1 MNNERTTFAPDA
13 QLWLFT
19 ATMFLGAALLFWIQ
33 PLFTKMVLPLLGG
46 SPSVWNTAMVF
57 FQAALLCG
65 YGYAHLV
72 TRHLGSRSQC
82 IAHFCVLV
90 AAAIAL
96 PIGIAEGWQPD
107 PDATPS
113 LWLLGLLAVSIG
125 APFFAVATTAP
136 LIQRWFS
143 RTGHPHA
150 SDPYFLYAASN
161 LGSVAV
167 LLAFPFVIEPLVG
180 TRGQALAWTL
190 GFAILAACIA
200 GCGVSVWGSSGRTRP
215 TAPARDGFA
224 PGWRHRAA
232 WLAYSAVP
240 SALLL
245 GVTGHISTD
254 IASVPLLWVVPLTL
268 YLLSFVNAFARR
280 PLIPSWLAVRCM
292 AFGLVILAA
301 LFPWREPAS
310 VFLPLHLVAFFFIAT
325 ACHAAL
331 AGYRP
336 DARFLTEFYLFV
348 AIGGLVGGVFVAL
361 VAPLVFDAVLEYPL
375 SLVLAAALLPNRKGA
390 LAQGSASAVDNALRG
405 MGRGTLWRVRDI
417 VLAALILAV
426 LVGGRWFTEWADLPL
441 PFIVFAG
448 ALGVFALFVLARQV
462 RPLGFAFC
470 IAALLIAGQ
479 KEWSHDDTVWSGRSF
494 FGVYRIVESEDPR
507 TRSLIHGTTN
517 HGGQWMKD
525 DGSIEPADYY
535 TSASPVAA
543 VIPAPQAAMDRQR
556 TGLVGLGTGALAY
569 YRRPGD
575 TWRYF
580 EIDPLVAWMAT
591 ESGYFDMLSTHDPSA
606 DIVLGDARLTLAR
619 EPDGSF
625 DLLIIDAF
633 SSDAIP
639 VHLLTRE
646 AVGMYMR
653 KLKDRGVLLLH
664 ISNRMLNLEPVVA
677 GIAEELG
684 LTALLG
690 RRDKAGGDSDPAS
703 APSRWV
709 AIARDGERLE
719 QLSLGEGW
727 SALDPESRRVWRDD
741 FSNLAGVIQWRVKLG
756 D

>member
-1 MNNERTTFAPDA
+1 MNSDRTSVAGHM

-19 ATMFLGAALLFWIQ
+19 ATMFVGAALLFWVQ

-65 YGYAHLV
+65 YGYAHLL
-72 TRHLGSRSQC
+72 TRHLSSRGQC
-82 IAHFCVLV
+82 IAHFCVLGV
-90 AAAIAL
+90 AAIAL
-96 PIGIAEGWQPD
+96 PIGIAEGWQPH

-113 LWLLGLLAVSIG
+113 VWLLGLLVLSIG

-143 RTGHPHA
+143 RTGHAHA

-180 TRGQALAWTL
+180 TRGQALAWTF
-190 GFAILAACIA
+190 GFAILSAGIA
-200 GCGVSVWGSSGRTRP
+200 GCGASMWGRSRETQP
-215 TAPARDGFA
+215 TAPARDGSP
-224 PGWRHRAA
+224 PGWRHRAG

-245 GVTGHISTD
+245 GVTGYISTD
-254 IASVPLLWVVPLTL
+254 IASAPLLWVVPLAL

-310 VFLPLHLVAFFFIAT
+310 VFLPLHLVVFFFIAT
-325 ACHAAL
+325 ACHAVL
-331 AGYRP
+331 AGRRP
-336 DARFLTEFYLFV
+336 AARLLTEFYLFV

-390 LAQGSASAVDNALRG
+390 LAQGSASAVDSALRG
-405 MGRGTLWRVRDI
+405 MGRRTLWLERDI

-441 PFIVFAG
+441 PFIVVAG
-448 ALGVFALFVLARQV
+448 VLGVFALFVLSRQV
-462 RPLGFAFC
+462 RPLGFALC
-470 IAALLIAGQ
+470 IAALLIGGQ
-479 KEWSHDDTVWSGRSF
+479 KAWRHDDTIWSGRSF

-525 DGSIEPADYY
+525 DGSIESAYYY

-543 VIPAPQAAMDRQR
+543 VIAATQAAMDRQR

-580 EIDPLVAWMAT
+580 EIDPLVAWMAA
-591 ESGYFDMLSTHDPSA
+591 ESGYFDMLSTRDPSA

-625 DLLIIDAF
+625 DLLIVDAF
-633 SSDAIP
+633 SSAAIP
-639 VHLLTRE
+639 VHLLTEE
-646 AVGMYMR
+646 ALAMYMR

-677 GIAEELG
+677 GIAGELG
-684 LTALLG
+684 HTALLG
-690 RRDKAGGDSDPAS
+690 RHDEPGGDADQPS

-709 AIARDGERLE
+709 AIARDGETLE

-727 SALDPESRRVWRDD
+727 SPLDPDTRRVWRDD
-741 FSNLAGVIQWRVKLG
+741 FSNLAGVIQWRKKLG